1 MSEIRNKQI
10 IGVIG
15 GANPNER
22 ALKNAFTVGSL
33 IGKNNAI
40 LLCGGLSGVMEA
52 AAKGAKKEGGL
63 TIGVLPGYS
72 RYEANPF
79 IDIPIVTGLGYSRNS
94 LVAMNSDILI
104 AIDGQFG
111 TLSEIAYGCIYK
123 KKVIGLN
130 TWNINGVIRA
140 ESAEKAVE
148 LALSN
153 TLKF

>member
-1 MSEIRNKQI
+1 MSEIRNQRI

-15 GANPNER
+15 GANPDEK
-22 ALKNAFTVGSL
+22 ALKDAFTVGHL
-33 IGKNNAI
+33 IGENNAI

-52 AAKGAKKEGGL
+52 AARGAKEAGGL
-63 TIGVLPGYS
+63 TIGVLPGFS
-72 RYEANPF
+72 RSDANPF

-111 TLSEIAYGCIYK
+111 TLSEIAYGRIYK
-123 KKVIGLN
+123 KKIIGLN

-140 ESAEKAVE
+140 ESAEKAVQM
-148 LALSN
+148 ALNN
-153 TLKF
+153 TLNF